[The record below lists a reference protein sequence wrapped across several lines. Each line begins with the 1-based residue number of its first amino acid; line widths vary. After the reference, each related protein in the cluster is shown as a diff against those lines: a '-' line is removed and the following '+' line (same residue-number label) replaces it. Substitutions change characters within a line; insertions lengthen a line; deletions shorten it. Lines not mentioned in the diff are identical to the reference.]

1 MEPDQLVS
9 QFKNLSV
16 DDQLALLWFV
26 YTEMGESGSV
36 TPAAPGAAGDAI
48 AGGLYDQVKGMSHEE
63 QLQVQRDLLQGTSNE
78 ITRQYG
84 SLSDNTKLLF
94 WYRLAQGM
102 EEGTVIPMPE
112 GYKMAEGGQKLLSA
126 LKGSEPNEQITF
138 LRSCVTSTGSEPAEG
153 AAI

>member
-1 MEPDQLVS
+1 MDPDQLVS
-9 QFKNLSV
+9 QFKALTV
-16 DDQLALLWFV
+16 DDQLALLWFI
-26 YTEMGESGSV
+26 YKKMGTTV

-48 AGGLYDQVKGMSHEE
+48 AGGLYDQVQAMSHEE

-78 ITRQYG
+78 TTRQYG

-102 EEGTVIPMPE
+102 DAGTVIPMPE
-112 GYKMAEGGQKLLSA
+112 GYKMAEAGQKLLSE
-126 LKGSEPNEQITF
+126 LEGSDSNQQITF
-138 LRSCVTSTGSEPAEG
+138 LRSCVTSTGSEPQEG